1 MPLSVSS
8 AVRQLSDGN
17 TAGTV
22 LGKSATDPISFY
34 NATPVVQPSGNQQA
48 AITRAQAC
56 GMIATFTSAQSAP
69 TTIATITTTEQ
80 AFTLQS
86 GTGGAFLLAAN
97 DMVYLNK
104 PTSQAGL
111 GVGNTR
117 YSASNSLGI
126 TFSNFTAATLTPT
139 TAELYS
145 GVILRGFNQLTPV
158 LTPVSVAANAI
169 VEQQFSVTGIRVGE
183 LVQVTKPTA
192 QAGLDIMGCR
202 AVSNNVL
209 GITFG
214 NVTAAAIT
222 PTAAQ
227 TYQVMC
233 LGALDAVNNEMMAQV
248 NIGNTVAA
256 GLATITTGAI
266 ASIPITGLAVTDMI
280 KGVSKDTVQA
290 GLGIAGAAVSAAN
303 NLAITWVNP
312 TAATLTPTASHVY
325 QVSFA
330 RPNPAAPLVLYSA
343 ALTPVSVAANTTAE
357 QTFTVVGLI
366 ANTPV
371 WVNKPSAQSGL
382 GVVGV
387 RISATNT
394 LAINYGNSTGA
405 AITPAAE
412 TYIVGNFQVPYSA
425 TDNTTS
431 GNATMLQT
439 ACGVSQQQSILSNAN
454 RAALVSLGL
463 EAGL

>member
-8 AVRQLSDGN
+8 SVRQLSDGN
-17 TAGTV
+17 SAGTV
-22 LGKSATDPISFY
+22 LGTGATDKVSFF
-34 NATPVVQPSGNQQA
+34 NATPVVQPAGNAQA
-48 AITRAQAC
+48 AITRGQAC
-56 GMIATFTSAQSAP
+56 GRIATFSSSQSAP

-117 YSASNSLGI
+117 FSAANSLGI
-126 TFSNFTAATLTPT
+126 TFSNFSGATLTPT
-139 TAELYS
+139 TSELYS

-158 LTPVSVAANAI
+158 LTPVSVAANTIA
-169 VEQQFSVTGIRVGE
+169 EQQFSVTGIRAGE
-183 LVQVTKPTA
+183 LVQVIKPTA

-214 NVTAAAIT
+214 NVTAAALT

-233 LGALDAVNNEMMAQV
+233 LGGLDAVNNEMEAQI
-248 NIGNTVAA
+248 NIASALAA
-256 GLATITTGAI
+256 GVATVTTSEI
-266 ASIPITGLAVTDMI
+266 AGLTITGLATTDSV
-280 KGVSKDTVQA
+280 KGVSKDTQQA
-290 GLGIAGAAVSAAN
+290 GLGIAGYRVSAAN
-303 NLAITWVNP
+303 TLAIAWVNP

-330 RPNPAAPLVLYSA
+330 RPAPVAPLLLYSP

-357 QTFTVVGLI
+357 QTFTVTGLI
-366 ANTPV
+366 ASTPV

-382 GVVGV
+382 GIVGV
-387 RISATNT
+387 RVSAANT
-394 LAINYGNSTGA
+394 LAINYGNSTGS

-412 TYIVGNFQVPYSA
+412 TYIVGNFQVPYNSA
-425 TDNTTS
+425 D
-431 GNATMLQT
+431 GVAMLQT
-439 ACGVSQQQSILSNAN
+439 ASGVSQQQSLLSNAH
-454 RAALVSLGL
+454 RTALVALGL
-463 EAGL
+463 EAGV